1 MPMDIE
7 WAKDADDG
15 QLYVIQARPE
25 TVASRRAPTAFE
37 SYSLK
42 GTAPVL
48 ATGRAVGEKI
58 ATGPTRVIAD
68 AHELA
73 AFQPGEVLV
82 TESTSPDW
90 EPVMKIAAAIVTE
103 RGGRTCHAA
112 IVARE
117 LGVPA
122 VVGAAGA
129 MDALRTGRIVTV
141 SCAEGEVGR
150 VYDGKLPFE
159 TTQIETS
166 NLKRPR
172 TAIMLNLGN
181 PELAFRSAMLPND
194 GVGLARMEFIISEHI
209 GVHPMALVNP
219 EKVTS
224 ASAQKTIQRLVRN
237 YARPA
242 DYFIEKLSE
251 GVGVIAA
258 AFYPKPVIV
267 RLSDFKTNEYAR
279 LIGGDRVRTQGR
291 EPDARFP
298 GCSTL
303 CAPCLCRWFCSR
315 MRRPAPRSAGH
326 GTDQSVHHGSVLPAG
341 GGGSAGARCDGKPWS
356 QAWREWPRDLRHVRN
371 PEQRHPSRCV
381 CRSCSM
387 DSRSAPMT

>member
-1 MPMDIE
+1 MTASSTSSRLDR
-7 WAKDADDG
+7 
-15 QLYVIQARPE
+15 RPWPRAE
-25 TVASRRAPTAFE
+25 TPTAFE

-58 ATGPTRVIAD
+58 AVGSTRVIAD

-82 TESTSPDW
+82 AKSTSPDW

-129 MDALRTGRIVTV
+129 KEALKTGRVVTV
-141 SCAEGEVGR
+141 SCAEGDVGR
-150 VYDGKLPFE
+150 VYDGKVPFE
-159 TTQIETS
+159 TTRVETS
-166 NLKRPR
+166 ELKRPR

-181 PELAFRSAMLPND
+181 PELAFRTAMLPND

-224 ASAQKTIQRLVRN
+224 ATRTEGDSAAGAQLRPPGRLLRREAVGR
-237 YARPA
+237 RGHHRRRV
-242 DYFIEKLSE
+242 LSQ
-251 GVGVIAA
+251 A
-258 AFYPKPVIV
+258 
-267 RLSDFKTNEYAR
+267 
-279 LIGGDRVRTQGR
+279 GDRPLVGFQDQRIRDACSAAKGSSPRKRTR
-291 EPDARFP
+291 
-298 GCSTL
+298 CS
-303 CAPCLCRWFCSR
+303 ASA
-315 MRRPAPRSAGH
+315 APRAMR
-326 GTDQSVHHGSVLPAG
+326 TRPMPPA
-341 GGGSAGARCDGKPWS
+341 
-356 QAWREWPRDLRHVRN
+356 
-371 PEQRHPSRCV
+371 
-381 CRSCSM
+381 
-387 DSRSAPMT
+387 SRSNAPRCAASARTWG